1 MQGFLV
7 DRRLR
12 KHGWYVVRPKR
23 EDSEFF
29 DKLLLELCQTVNS
42 KTTAE
47 EKLVVYRSFDAV
59 MDSVNKKGR
68 QEILFSHG
76 KKKEHLFWLLNG
88 KKWKKEIWEKDRLV
102 STKFYGENRQSV
114 PKVEDST
121 PSVPKV
127 EDSTPSVPKVEDST
141 PSVPKVEDNVQVVFV
156 HKNRMMEDVFGLLFL
171 VLLFAL
177 WGIKYFV

>member
-1 MQGFLV
+1 MGDKFRRIFTLEMQGFLV

-127 EDSTPSVPKVEDST
+127 ED
-141 PSVPKVEDNVQVVFV
+141 NVQVVFV

>member
-1 MQGFLV
+1 VGDKFRRIFTLEMQGFLV

-114 PKVEDST
+114 PKVED
-121 PSVPKV
+121 
-127 EDSTPSVPKVEDST
+127 
-141 PSVPKVEDNVQVVFV
+141 NAQVVV
-156 HKNRMMEDVFGLLFL
+156 SGRMGENILGILFFILLA
-171 VLLFAL
+171 VL